1 MCCALIS
8 VAYKFKCLPLFAFMH
23 GQMIETNFSQL
34 GQVEQIVPQGLKA
47 SEDTT
52 EPPKQVGGLPIVYHI
67 AFGDIR
73 ISLHASH
80 FVLC

>member
-1 MCCALIS
+1 
-8 VAYKFKCLPLFAFMH
+8 MH
-23 GQMIETNFSQL
+23 GQMIKTNFGQP
-34 GQVEQIVPQGLKA
+34 GQVEQIVPQGSKA

-52 EPPKQVGGLPIVYHI
+52 EPPKQVGGLPIICHT
-67 AFGDIR
+67 AFSDIR